1 MMEQKT
7 LTTPEAGAPFP
18 RMLTIR
24 QVASTGILPE
34 HAIRT
39 GVREGWIP
47 HITTG
52 SRVLINFDKLVKV
65 LNEL

>member
-1 MMEQKT
+1 MEREQADR
-7 LTTPEAGAPFP
+7 PAFP

-24 QVASTGILPE
+24 QVAATGILPE

-47 HITTG
+47 HVQTG
-52 SRVLINFDKLVKV
+52 SRVLINLDKLIEK
-65 LNEL
+65 LNAL